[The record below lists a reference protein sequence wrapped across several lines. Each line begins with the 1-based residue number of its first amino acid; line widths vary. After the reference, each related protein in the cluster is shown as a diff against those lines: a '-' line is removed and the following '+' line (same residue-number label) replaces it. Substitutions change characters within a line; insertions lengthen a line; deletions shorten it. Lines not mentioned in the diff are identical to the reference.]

1 LIEEFDKD
9 GDGILSEAEMLILV
23 KKAVLANS

>member
-9 GDGILSEAEMLILV
+9 GDGILSEAEMLVLV
-23 KKAVLANS
+23 KKAVSENS